1 MAKSIR
7 SKTQRK
13 NRNLLRQTV
22 HGPVEKKRLERLTLK
37 ESKNLEQQK
46 DIAEPIEVVEQEE
59 TMQVDLTKSE
69 KLQLLL
75 NRNQLKKKLK
85 ARAKSKVRIVRK

>member
-13 NRNLLRQTV
+13 NRDLLRKTV

-37 ESKNLEQQK
+37 ESENVKVQQQMVK
-46 DIAEPIEVVEQEE
+46 EEKVE
-59 TMQVDLTKSE
+59 MQVETELTSTE
-69 KLQLLL
+69 KLQLVL
-75 NRNQLKKKLK
+75 NRNQFKKKM
-85 ARAKSKVRIVRK
+85 RAKSKVRIVRK